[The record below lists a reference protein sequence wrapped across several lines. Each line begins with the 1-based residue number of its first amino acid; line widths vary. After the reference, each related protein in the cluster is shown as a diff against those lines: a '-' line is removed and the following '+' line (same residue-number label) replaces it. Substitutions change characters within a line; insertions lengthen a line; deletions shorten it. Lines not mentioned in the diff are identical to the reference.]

1 MTTKEQNR
9 RYWRLGVLLISLAL
23 LLWWQFG
30 KFGASPYKNEPVELT
45 QATVNANADVETETV
60 TTNDNPVPE
69 PNETTN
75 ITALDQYKE
84 ISRYPT
90 STRRLSKDSHD
101 LLNPGARHER
111 RTRLPTEDADPD
123 KPWQVLFTADR
134 YFVRDEEPLLVS
146 LQLWQGDKAVLPT
159 RVSIQARVADGDSGL
174 RPVTLALKTDG
185 LSKTAV
191 FTPNDHWPDY
201 VGQVQVS
208 SSFAAQGLKLQK
220 GNLGF
225 FFTSASRIPARFTGK
240 ISDRLAAGDLLF
252 DVGLDVIKSGLFRIE
267 ANLFDADGLPF
278 GWARYEGELFKGEAT
293 ATLQFYGLLF
303 HDAEARPPYTLRGLR
318 GYRLRQGDIPD
329 REDMQEFAGDYLA
342 KGSYALNRFR
352 SDIND
357 SPRRQRMIQMYEDA
371 ERRGVKL
378 TRPAPSG
385 SDG

>member
-1 MTTKEQNR
+1 MTTQEQKR
-9 RYWRLGVLLISLAL
+9 RYWLLGGLLIVVVLIC
-23 LLWWQFG
+23 WQLG
-30 KFGASPYKNEPVELT
+30 LFGASRQNKEPVEIVQPT
-45 QATVNANADVETETV
+45 VDVDETATLNASENAMPGLDETAELS
-60 TTNDNPVPE
+60 
-69 PNETTN
+69 
-75 ITALDQYKE
+75 ALDQYKE

-111 RTRLPTEDADPD
+111 QTRLPTEGADPD
-123 KPWQVLFTADR
+123 KQWQVLFTADR

-146 LQLWQGDKAVLPT
+146 LQLWQGDKAVMPT
-159 RVSIQARVADGDSGL
+159 RVSIQAKVADGDSGL
-174 RPVTLALKTDG
+174 HPVTLVLKTDG

-201 VGQVQVS
+201 VGQVQIS
-208 SSFAAQGLKLQK
+208 SNFAAQGLKLQK

-225 FFTSASRIPARFTGK
+225 FFTAANRIPARFTGQV
-240 ISDRLAAGDLLF
+240 SERLVAGDLFF

-267 ANLFDADGLPF
+267 ANLFDAEGQPF
-278 GWARYEGELFKGEAT
+278 GWARYEGELFKGKTT

-303 HDAEARPPYTLRGLR
+303 HDAEAQPPYTLSGLR
-318 GYRLRQGDIPD
+318 GYRARPGDIPD
-329 REDMQEFAGDYLA
+329 REDMQEFAGDYVTT
-342 KGSYALNRFR
+342 GSYALNRFR

-378 TRPAPSG
+378 TKPAYSG